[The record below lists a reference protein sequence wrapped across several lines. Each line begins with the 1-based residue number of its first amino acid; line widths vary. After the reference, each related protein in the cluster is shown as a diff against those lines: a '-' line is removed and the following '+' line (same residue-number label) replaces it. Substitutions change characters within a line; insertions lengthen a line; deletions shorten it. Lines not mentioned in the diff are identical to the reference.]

1 MTPEL
6 TLLTL
11 SPKSVNRW
19 RAWVKKSR
27 LKREAVAEKHGWK
40 ENLERYEPQ
49 ERKRGKKVTDINT
62 GVDFA
67 DVESKKAALLFTT
80 PTVALTDVAVGLQQA
95 VAIHAELLNTILGP
109 EHANVLPVAQR
120 AIFNCLCP
128 SGIGP
133 VVLGY
138 TCTKVAVEQPMVATD
153 ELGQPVVDPLTGQ
166 PQTQITVVE
175 VPIHEAFFVSELSPK
190 SLLMP
195 AELRT
200 TNYQGKA
207 AWMGFEWQKP
217 VSQCKREFKYLPPD
231 WKGGVGTESEKPYF
245 ERADDQQDDDTGD
258 PMVSGWTLWYRA
270 ELEPQSGQTPHP
282 EQMRKLTMID
292 GLETPV
298 EHWDS
303 QDQTIGEDGRLTPDS
318 MQGFNVRPLVLRDL
332 SDSAWIP
339 SDCAVTASLTL
350 EQKKYREMSM
360 RRRDTNVDAVFY
372 DAALQEPID
381 KAKAKAGS
389 GATVYVPIPSNLAG
403 AGVQNLVQQITKAN
417 AGRETYLDQ
426 DINRRDRDRILAIGD
441 QQRGNESKGAKTATE
456 MSLVQKNTDAR
467 FEQERQKVE
476 HWYLYDIVK
485 PLDALILR
493 YCDERMATQIL
504 GPEKAQI
511 WAKFKPALAGGYRYT
526 LQMDSGKFL
535 DVEDKRR
542 QTLQIFN
549 LLAKSPFMNQQ
560 FLHGKLCEDFGWDP
574 TQAMV
579 QPQPDKPEPP
589 KMSLAFKGEDLVG
602 PQAPI
607 VLEILAALGV
617 KVDPAAI
624 QMSQAMLQQ
633 AQALAAA
640 QAPEG
645 ESPKGGGNPIV
656 PGPAD
661 KAPRLDQHQL
671 SQSGDRSGPK
681 VA

>member
-1 MTPEL
+1 
-6 TLLTL
+6 
-11 SPKSVNRW
+11 
-19 RAWVKKSR
+19 
-27 LKREAVAEKHGWK
+27 
-40 ENLERYEPQ
+40 
-49 ERKRGKKVTDINT
+49 
-62 GVDFA
+62 
-67 DVESKKAALLFTT
+67 
-80 PTVALTDVAVGLQQA
+80 
-95 VAIHAELLNTILGP
+95 LLNTILGP

-138 TCTKVAVEQPMVATD
+138 HCTKVAVEQEMIATD
-153 ELGQPVVDPLTGQ
+153 PMTGQ
-166 PQTQITVVE
+166 PAIDPMTGAPVVEAQTVE
-175 VPIHEAFFVSELSPK
+175 VPIHEKFFVSELSPK
-190 SLLMP
+190 SLLLP

-200 TNYQGKA
+200 TDYQGKA
-207 AWMGFEWQKP
+207 AWIGYEWQKP
-217 VSQCKREFKYLPPD
+217 VSQVKREFKSLPPD
-231 WKGGVGTESEKPYF
+231 WTGGASGTEGEKPYF
-245 ERADDQQDDDTGD
+245 ERADDAPDDDTGD

-292 GLETPV
+292 GMEQPV

-303 QDQTIGEDGRLTPDS
+303 QDQTLGEDGRLTLDS

-339 SDCAVTASLTL
+339 SDCAVTASLTE

-372 DAALQEPID
+372 AASLQEPIE
-381 KAKAKAGS
+381 KAKRKAGS
-389 GATVYVPIPSNLAG
+389 GATVFVPVPDNVMG
-403 AGVQNLVQQITKAN
+403 AGINTLVEQITKAN

-441 QQRGNESKGAKTATE
+441 QQRGNETKGAKTATE

-476 HWYLYDIVK
+476 RWYLYDIVK

-493 YCDERMATQIL
+493 YCDERLVTQIL
-504 GPEKAQI
+504 GQQKAQL
-511 WAKFKPALAGGYRYT
+511 WAQFKPMLVGGYRYT

-535 DVEDKRR
+535 DVEDSRR
-542 QTLQIFN
+542 QVLQVVNF
-549 LLAKSPFMNQQ
+549 ASKSQFVNQQ
-560 FLHGKLCEDFGWDP
+560 FLWAEVAEKFGYDP
-574 TQAMV
+574 TKFLV

-607 VLEILAALGV
+607 VLEILNALGV
-617 KVDPAAI
+617 PISPQAI
-624 QMSQAMLQQ
+624 QTSQAMLQ
-633 AQALAAA
+633 AQAELAM
-640 QAPEG
+640 QQMPPG
-645 ESPKGGGNPIV
+645 EKPAGPTNPLV

>member
-1 MTPEL
+1 MTPDL
-6 TLLTL
+6 TPLPL
-11 SPKSVNRW
+11 SPKRLNYW
-19 RAWVKKSR
+19 RAQVKKAR
-27 LKREAVAEKHGWK
+27 TKREAVAEKHGWQD
-40 ENLERYEPQ
+40 NLDRYEPQ
-49 ERKRGKKVTDINT
+49 ARKRGRKVADINT

-67 DVESKKAALLFTT
+67 DVESKKAALLFAT
-80 PTVALTDVAVGLQQA
+80 PTVALTDCADGLQPA

-109 EHANVLPVAQR
+109 EHANVLPMAQR

-133 VVLGY
+133 VVVGY
-138 TCTKVAVEQPMVATD
+138 HCTKVTVEQEMMIATD
-153 ELGQPVVDPLTGQ
+153 ESGQPVMDPLTGQ

-175 VPIHEAFFVSELSPK
+175 VPIHEKFFVSDVSPK
-190 SLLMP
+190 SLLLP

-200 TNYQGKA
+200 TDYQGKA
-207 AWMGFEWQKP
+207 AWIGYEWQKP
-217 VSQCKREFKYLPPD
+217 VSQIKREFKNVPPD
-231 WKGGVGTESEKPYF
+231 WRGGGTEGEKPYF
-245 ERADDQQDDDTGD
+245 ERDDDQADDDTGD
-258 PMVSGWTLWYRA
+258 PMGSGFTLWYRA
-270 ELEPQSGQTPHP
+270 ELEPQSDQTPHP
-282 EQMRKLTMID
+282 GQMRKLTMVD
-292 GLETPV
+292 GIEKPV

-303 QDQTIGEDGRLTPDS
+303 QDQTLGPDGRLSLDS

-339 SDCAVTASLTL
+339 SDCAVTASLTE

-372 DAALQEPID
+372 DAALQEPIT
-381 KAKAKAGS
+381 KAKSKAGS

-403 AGVQNLVQQITKAN
+403 AGVSNLVQQITKAN

-485 PLDALILR
+485 PLDTLILR

-504 GPEKAQI
+504 GPEKAML
-511 WAKFKPALAGGYRYT
+511 WAQFKPALAGGYRYT
-526 LQMDSGKFL
+526 LQMDSGKYL

-542 QTLQIFN
+542 QTLQLFN
-549 LLAKSPFMNQQ
+549 LLAKSPLVNQQ
-560 FLHGKLCEDFGWDP
+560 FLHGKIAEDFGYDP
-574 TQAMV
+574 TKFLV

-589 KMSLAFKGEDLVG
+589 KLSLAFKGEDLVA

-607 VLEILAALGV
+607 VLEILNALGV
-617 KVDPAAI
+617 PISPQAI
-624 QMSQAMLQQ
+624 ATSQALLQ
-633 AQALAAA
+633 AQTELAM
-640 QAPEG
+640 QQMPPG
-645 ESPKGGGNPIV
+645 EKPGGPQNPTV